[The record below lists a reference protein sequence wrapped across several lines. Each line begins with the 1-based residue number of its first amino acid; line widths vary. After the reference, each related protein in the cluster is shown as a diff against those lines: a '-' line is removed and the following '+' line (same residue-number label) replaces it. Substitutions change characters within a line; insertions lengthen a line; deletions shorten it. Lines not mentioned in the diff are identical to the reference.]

1 MKSILLFALAIP
13 AIFAQDEVISLTQW
27 KTHPGDDLRWA
38 APEFDDSAWD
48 SGRPRPYGPANYPG
62 GFRWYRA
69 SLTIPA
75 GLVGRRLALA
85 VGPLEEAYEAYVN
98 GALVGGVGVFEPV
111 PSGRLWRH
119 SSFVIPQESIANTT
133 VIIAIRRWTGKT
145 FISSINL
152 GASGGRHAPQVGPAR
167 LLISQEQVHTLE
179 AERSTAPKLV
189 ASLLFVCVGLLALF
203 LFSVQRNHPEYLWLG
218 LALCT
223 GGLGPLVGL
232 AANASGNL
240 PLRSWTNGVIAG
252 APSAQHFFALL
263 FLRQLCPRLS
273 WLLAIDMVVETYAGV
288 RLFASWAL
296 DVPWDVVRFFPAAAG
311 FSFAVQFLAAIVM
324 AAERRGYGFALAA
337 SVSLYPLAR
346 SWVQIIVP
354 WLGLPR
360 DFVLGFGYR
369 LDVRDAAELVFA
381 VTALTVLY
389 LRFRDNQA
397 AQLNMEKELA
407 AGQRVQQLLMES
419 GATEVPGFVIEKAY
433 LPSREVGGDFYQF
446 IPRPDGGLLAVVGD
460 VSGKGLEA
468 AMVGSTLLGALRTL
482 KSLPPGQVLARLNE
496 AMRDGSHG
504 GFVTCCCALFERDG
518 SVTFASAG
526 HPSPYANECEVG
538 IAAGLPLGVVDV
550 AEYEETRIELGSQ
563 AITFVSDGVVEAE
576 NPQRE
581 LFGFDRTREISGKSA
596 SEIAAAAKA
605 WGQNDDITVV
615 TVRRTA

>member
-38 APEFDDSAWD
+38 APEFDDSTWE
-48 SGRPRPYGPANYPG
+48 SGRPGQYTLGNYEN

-75 GLVGRRLALA
+75 GLRGRPLALA
-85 VGPLEEAYEAYVN
+85 VGPLGEAYEAYVN
-98 GALVGGVGVFEPV
+98 GARVGGVGVFVPV
-111 PSGRLWRH
+111 PNGRIYRH
-119 SSFVIPQESIANTT
+119 NSFVIPQESIANRT
-133 VIIAIRRWTGKT
+133 VMIAIRRWTGKA
-145 FISSINL
+145 FISSINV
-152 GASGGRHAPQVGPAR
+152 GASGGRHAPQVGPAG

-218 LALCT
+218 LSLCT
-223 GGLGPLVGL
+223 VGLGPLVGL

-252 APSAQHFFALL
+252 APAAHHFFTLL
-263 FLRQLCPRLS
+263 FLRRLCPRLA
-273 WLLAIDMVVETYAGV
+273 WLLAIDMAVETYAGV

-296 DVPWDVVRFFPAAAG
+296 DVPFDVGRFFPAAAG
-311 FSFAVQFLAAIVM
+311 FGFVVQFLAAILL
-324 AAERRGYGFALAA
+324 AAEKRGYGFALAA

-346 SWVQIIVP
+346 
-354 WLGLPR
+354 LGVNLR
-360 DFVLGFGYR
+360 FGGGFFWNGYYF
-369 LDVRDAAELVFA
+369 DARDAAELVFA

-389 LRFRDNQA
+389 LRFRDGQA

-407 AGQRVQQLLMES
+407 AGQRVQQLLLES
-419 GATEVPGFVIEKAY
+419 SATEVPGFAIQKAY
-433 LPSREVGGDFYQF
+433 FPSREVGGDFYQF

-468 AMVGSTLLGALRTL
+468 AMVGATLLGALRTI
-482 KSLPPGQVLARLNE
+482 KALPPGQVLARLNE

-581 LFGFDRTREISGKSA
+581 LFGFDRTREISGKPA
-596 SEIAAAAKA
+596 QEIAAAAKA

-615 TVRRTA
+615 TVRRLA